1 VSDQLDDLS
10 TRIRALENE
19 LGRVRGELRELA
31 QWRSSVEHRFTLQ
44 GTKCNVALARSGQAH
59 ELLRQIYELVV
70 ARSAAPPL
78 RLHTDQTSRDEAAA
92 RDEGECP
99 TPD

>member
-1 VSDQLDDLS
+1 LEREVSGL
-10 TRIRALENE
+10 
-19 LGRVRGELRELA
+19 RGEFRELA
-31 QWRSSVEHRFTLQ
+31 RWRASVEHRFTLQ

-59 ELLRQIYELVV
+59 ELLRQIYELAV

-78 RLHTDQTSRDEAAA
+78 RLHTDQTSRDEAGA